1 MFYEIER
8 EIKFVF
14 LVWPGVHY
22 WFDPNNATP
31 IYFYFYV
38 TLWYQVKYWTPL
50 TCLGR
55 EMVKSHELLLSL
67 SRMGKSSSAWAT
79 WYRKRKNGLYTDN
92 FSWNIS
98 SKREHGYFV
107 WWFSMQY
114 AEIVISVAFFLIAP
128 QGQVKLWIVGPQRNF
143 SSQTPC

>member
-79 WYRKRKNGLYTDN
+79 RYRKRKNGLYTDN
-92 FSWNIS
+92 FSLNIS
-98 SKREHGYFV
+98 SKKNMDILFDGLAWRGNC
-107 WWFSMQY
+107 
-114 AEIVISVAFFLIAP
+114 
-128 QGQVKLWIVGPQRNF
+128 NF
-143 SSQTPC
+143 SSIFPHSTARAS